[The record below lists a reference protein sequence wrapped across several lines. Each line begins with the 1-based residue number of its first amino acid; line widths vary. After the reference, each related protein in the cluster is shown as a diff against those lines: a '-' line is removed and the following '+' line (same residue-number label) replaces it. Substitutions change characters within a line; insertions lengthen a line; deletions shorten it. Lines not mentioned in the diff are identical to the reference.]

1 MTIISAGAN
10 VALTAGNPLLK
21 EIVVGFGWNVIK
33 SNGPITELV
42 PSAIMC
48 GDNGKAL
55 SDDDLVFF
63 NQMLSPDG
71 SVEYVSDGD
80 SEQIEVA
87 LNQIPDTVAKIVF
100 VVYVDPDIRRPGNF
114 GSVRSAYVRVA
125 DREKNEIV
133 RYNLEDESGVDVT
146 AMVFGELYRH
156 NGNWKFRA
164 VGQGYSSGLAGVA
177 KDFGVQ
183 I

>member
-10 VALTAGNPLLK
+10 IALTAGNPLLK

-33 SNGPITELV
+33 SNGPSTELI

-48 GDNGKAL
+48 GENGKAL

-71 SVEYVSDGD
+71 SVEYVSAGD
-80 SEQIEVA
+80 TEQIEVS
-87 LNQIPDTVAKIVF
+87 LHQIPDNVAKIVF
-100 VVYVDPDIRRPGNF
+100 MVYVDPDIRKPGNF
-114 GSVRSAYVRVA
+114 GSVRSAYVRIV
-125 DREKNEIV
+125 DREQKEIV
-133 RYNLEDESGVDVT
+133 RYNLEDESGMDVT
-146 AMVFGELYRH
+146 AMVFGELYR
-156 NGNWKFRA
+156 NRGDWKFRA